1 MSAAVMDDEQI
12 IRLMIK
18 RAKKDGPLPGQNK
31 LCADYGIGKSRVV
44 KLLAQVDQRL
54 AEDRDQSGPGR
65 TSSPIDR
72 SGPDQQRSTPR
83 SGDAGPTRSDGG
95 DSPRSG
101 SAAKAVRTG
110 PDMDGPADKV
120 PSGPDRNDTMSD
132 RDGLDRPGPTANLNE
147 DSRSG
152 LTRTEVPDTR
162 SGSKHSQ
169 DRTRP
174 QESPVRSDAAP
185 SPVRFSWRSGL
196 VWAVAAAVLG
206 LLGYRLADTAVGRGI
221 LGWLAALG
229 PHRLIVIG
237 GVSAAA
243 AVAAT
248 AVAIG
253 RRQIRKGGRWS
264 TRVFL
269 AGACIGVVVSG
280 DTSWRFFQQRA
291 HISSVWERLAIFS
304 GVEVV
309 LVACGIAMYERAKE
323 GHSPGNARW
332 LAWALSGVSGY
343 AALMLDGF
351 PAGPFRVAAGP
362 VLAVVALHMAMGIEI
377 RHSGAR
383 KRGEVWGKVLGELR
397 ERCLSRLG
405 LGDDNRDAR
414 TRTRHRA
421 AVRAARL
428 AARERALFK
437 AVRLRRALVK
447 AGVAD
452 DQEMRWVVERHL
464 AVLKHADALEDQ
476 RWESP
481 WTPVITDERGGS
493 MSMALAIVEAVGS
506 CGRTK
511 RTLRKESESEGHEG

>member
-1 MSAAVMDDEQI
+1 MDDEQI
-12 IRLMIK
+12 VSGIVEWAK
-18 RAKKDGPLPGQNK
+18 REGGKVPGQNRVVK
-31 LCADYGIGKSRVV
+31 EYGIGKPRLAR
-44 KLLAQVDQRL
+44 LLATVDQRL
-54 AEDRDQSGPGR
+54 AADRDQSGPGR

-72 SGPDQQRSTPR
+72 SGPDQQGSTPR

-101 SAAKAVRTG
+101 SAAKAVRTDPG
-110 PDMDGPADKV
+110 MGGPADKV
-120 PSGPDRNDTMSD
+120 PSGPDRGDTMSD
-132 RDGLDRPGPTANLNE
+132 RDGVDKPGPTADLNE

-152 LTRTEVPDTR
+152 PVRTEVPDTR
-162 SGSKHSQ
+162 SGSEHSQ

-196 VWAVAAAVLG
+196 VWTVAAAVLG
-206 LLGYRLADTAVGRGI
+206 LLGYRLADSAIGRGF
-221 LGWLAALG
+221 LGWLGALG

-237 GVSAAA
+237 GVSTAA

-253 RRQIRKGGRWS
+253 RRQIRRGGRWS

-280 DTSWRFFQQRA
+280 DTSWRFFQTRA
-291 HISSVWERLAIFS
+291 HINSVWERLAIFS

-377 RHSGAR
+377 RHSGA
-383 KRGEVWGKVLGELR
+383 KRRSEVLGKVLGELR

-405 LGDDNRDAR
+405 LGDDSRDAR

-428 AARERALFK
+428 AVRERALFK

-452 DQEMRWVVERHL
+452 DQEMRWVVERTL
-464 AVLKHADALEDQ
+464 AVLKHAEALEDQ